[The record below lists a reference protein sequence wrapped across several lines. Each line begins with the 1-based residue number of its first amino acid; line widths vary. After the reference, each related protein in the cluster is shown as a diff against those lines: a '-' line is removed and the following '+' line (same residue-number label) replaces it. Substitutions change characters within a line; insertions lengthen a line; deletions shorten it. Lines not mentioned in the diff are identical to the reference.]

1 LLILSI
7 VTSIRMGD
15 FMKMIAN
22 NYEVNEIMRILR
34 EWTNMTQTEFGKAMG
49 KSEVAIRK
57 YEAGEI
63 FCNFDEI
70 LKLCKENGIKITFE
84 KK

>member
-1 LLILSI
+1 MLILSI

-63 FCNFDEI
+63 FCNFD
-70 LKLCKENGIKITFE
+70 
-84 KK
+84 

>member
-1 LLILSI
+1 
-7 VTSIRMGD
+7 MGD

-57 YEAGEI
+57 YEAM
-63 FCNFDEI
+63 
-70 LKLCKENGIKITFE
+70 KLE
-84 KK
+84 KYSVTLMRY

>member
-1 LLILSI
+1 
-7 VTSIRMGD
+7 MGD

-34 EWTNMTQTEFGKAMG
+34 EWTNMTQTEFG

>member
-1 LLILSI
+1 
-7 VTSIRMGD
+7 MGD

-63 FCNFDEI
+63 FRNFDEI